1 MARFNRSVTLPPA
14 APVLTTTGARA
25 INHQGGIG
33 FQREP
38 KAELFLLAASYLDG
52 NRFYGTAEEQDNRFR
67 ALVHKLAVDEP
78 EWTYELINW
87 LRNGANLRTVALMGA
102 AEYVKARLDA
112 KAKPLYV
119 VDGGGITP
127 ENPYNMRT
135 GVHRAIIDAVL
146 RRPDEPGEMLAY
158 WLGRYGRSIPKPVKR
173 GVADA
178 AVRMY
183 NEKAYIKWD
192 SEKASVRFAD
202 VLELAHVPG
211 TSGWRNTLYRYA
223 LDVRHHARKDIPTTL
238 PTLTRRA
245 MLLGMPQGAR
255 AEYLG
260 TPAASEELAAAGIT
274 WEALSSWL
282 GRPLADRDWKAILPS
297 MGLMAVVRNA
307 RNMDNAHLDAQAL
320 LPTFARLMDAEEVK
334 RSRML
339 PFRFLSAYRH
349 SHLRW
354 HGALDAALTHSLSNV
369 PSLKGRTLIL
379 VDRSGSMFCTV
390 SERSELTFADTAA
403 LFGTALALRAQ
414 SADLVQFGSSSQLV
428 QYASNESPL
437 QVMNRFADMG
447 GTYTAQAVQRWFN
460 GHDRVIILTD
470 EQVAYGGSGPASYVP
485 STTPVYTWNLAGYRL
500 AQAPAG
506 PNRYSAGG
514 LSDQSFSLIP
524 MLEGAAKGVWPWAK

>member
-14 APVLTTTGARA
+14 TPLLATTGARA
-25 INHQGGIG
+25 VNPQGGTG

-67 ALVHKLAVDEP
+67 ELVHKLAVAEP

-87 LRNGANLRTVALMGA
+87 LRNGANLRTIALMGA

-112 KAKPLYV
+112 NAPPLYV
-119 VDGGGITP
+119 VNGQVTA
-127 ENPYNMRT
+127 ENPYNLRT
-135 GVHRAIIDAVL
+135 GVHRALVDAVL

-158 WLGRYGRSIPKPVKR
+158 WLSRYGRAIPKPVKR

-178 AVRMY
+178 ALRMY

-211 TSGWRNTLYRYA
+211 TSGWRNALYSYA
-223 LDVRHHARKDIPTTL
+223 LDVRHHARKDIPVTL

-245 MLLGMPQGAR
+245 RLLAMPQSQR
-255 AEYLG
+255 APYLL
-260 TPAASEELAAAGIT
+260 TPQASDELNGAGIT
-274 WEALSSWL
+274 WEALSSWV
-282 GRPLADRDWKAILPS
+282 GRALKGQEWQAILPS

-307 RNMDNAHLDAQAL
+307 RNIDNAQVDPQAL

-369 PSLKGRTLIL
+369 PALTGRTLIL

-414 SADLVQFGSSSQLV
+414 AADLVQFGSSSAPV
-428 QYASNESPL
+428 QYARNESPL
-437 QVMNRFADMG
+437 QVMGRFGDMG

-470 EQVAYGGSGPASYVP
+470 EQVAHYGSGPTAYVP
-485 STTPVYTWNLAGYRL
+485 TTTPVYTWNLAGYRL
-500 AQAPAG
+500 AHAPAG

-524 MLEGAAKGVWPWAK
+524 MLEAASKGAWPWSK